1 MYLYQNNTTKYN
13 ISQLILIVFYLYF
26 MYNLYGDNMNSNN
39 NNNPYVLWAF
49 FIGYYM
55 LYLIFGGLTSF
66 LIGFSILILTIL
78 IIIIRSKIREKEAFQ
93 KLNFNFEY
101 IREIPNYIDVN
112 DIMFLNHTSFWNK
125 KNIKLIIMQLY
136 LKGVLEIKTENGKTI
151 ITKSDKK
158 FMVSYAEKYI
168 CDYIT
173 SENKD
178 NFNYVNYTN
187 MVKKDI
193 LIKGLAYDKNDL
205 SLFKFYFFFSSL
217 VFLTFA
223 ILFFFGSIYKR
234 LDLNDSVVLGFILL
248 TFPSVVLSQIDKIT
262 KTLNLKLS
270 DEGWAYKY
278 IIKSYKKFL
287 KDFTRMNELKNND
300 YHLWEKHLL
309 FAQALNINLDYN
321 NLPDINMNILDN
333 KEK

>member
-1 MYLYQNNTTKYN
+1 MYLYQNNTTKCN

-26 MYNLYGDNMNSNN
+26 MYNFYGDNMNSDN
-39 NNNPYVLWAF
+39 NNNPYVLWTF

-78 IIIIRSKIREKEAFQ
+78 IIIIRSKIREKKAFQ

-136 LKGVLEIKTENGKTI
+136 LKGVLEIKTENEKTI
-151 ITKSDKK
+151 ITKTDEKI
-158 FMVSYAEKYI
+158 MVSYAEKYI

-187 MVKKDI
+187 MVKKDV

-205 SLFKFYFFFSSL
+205 SLFKFYFLLSSL
-217 VFLTFA
+217 IFIIFT
-223 ILFFFGSIYKR
+223 ILYCWVYQWDLDRSI
-234 LDLNDSVVLGFILL
+234 VLGFILL
-248 TFPSVVLSQIDKIT
+248 NFPSVFLSQIDKIT
-262 KTLNLKLS
+262 KTLNLKFS
-270 DEGWAYKY
+270 DKGWAYKY
-278 IIKSYKKFL
+278 IIKAYKKFL
-287 KDFTRMNELKNND
+287 KDFTRMNELKNSD

>member
-1 MYLYQNNTTKYN
+1 MYLYQNNTTKCN

-26 MYNLYGDNMNSNN
+26 MYNFYGDNMNSNN
-39 NNNPYVLWAF
+39 NNNPYVLWTF

-101 IREIPNYIDVN
+101 IREIPNYIDIN

-151 ITKSDKK
+151 ITKTDKK
-158 FMVSYAEKYI
+158 IMVSYAEKYI

-173 SENKD
+173 SEDKD

>member
-1 MYLYQNNTTKYN
+1 MYLYQNNTTKCN

-26 MYNLYGDNMNSNN
+26 MYNFYGDNMNSNN
-39 NNNPYVLWAF
+39 NNNPYVLWTF

-78 IIIIRSKIREKEAFQ
+78 IIIIRSKIREKKAFQ

-112 DIMFLNHTSFWNK
+112 DIIFLNHTSFWNK

-151 ITKSDKK
+151 ITKTDKK
-158 FMVSYAEKYI
+158 IMVSYAEKYI

-173 SENKD
+173 SEDKD

>member
-1 MYLYQNNTTKYN
+1 MYLYQNNTTKCN
-13 ISQLILIVFYLYF
+13 ISQLVLIVFYLYF
-26 MYNLYGDNMNSNN
+26 MYNLYGDNMNSDN
-39 NNNPYVLWAF
+39 NNNPYVLWTF

-78 IIIIRSKIREKEAFQ
+78 IIIIRSKIREKKAFQ

-151 ITKSDKK
+151 ITKTDKK
-158 FMVSYAEKYI
+158 IMVSYAEKYI

-173 SENKD
+173 SEDKD

>member
-1 MYLYQNNTTKYN
+1 MYLYQNNTTKCN

-26 MYNLYGDNMNSNN
+26 MYNLYGDNMNSDN

-78 IIIIRSKIREKEAFQ
+78 IIIIRSKIREKKAFQ

-112 DIMFLNHTSFWNK
+112 DIIFLNHTSFWNK

-136 LKGVLEIKTENGKTI
+136 LKGVLEIKTENEKTI
-151 ITKSDKK
+151 ITKTDKK

-187 MVKKDI
+187 MVKKDV

-205 SLFKFYFFFSSL
+205 SLFKFYFLLSSL
-217 VFLTFA
+217 IFIIFT
-223 ILFFFGSIYKR
+223 ILYCWVYQW
-234 LDLNDSVVLGFILL
+234 DLNRSIVLGFILL
-248 TFPSVVLSQIDKIT
+248 NFPSVFLSQIDKIT
-262 KTLNLKLS
+262 KTLNLKFS
-270 DEGWAYKY
+270 DKGWAYKY
-278 IIKSYKKFL
+278 IIKAYKKFL
-287 KDFTRMNELKNND
+287 KDFTRMNKLKNSD

>member
-1 MYLYQNNTTKYN
+1 MYLYQNNTTKCN

-39 NNNPYVLWAF
+39 NNNPYVLWTF

-173 SENKD
+173 SEDKD

-217 VFLTFA
+217 IFIIFT
-223 ILFFFGSIYKR
+223 ILYCWVYQW
-234 LDLNDSVVLGFILL
+234 DLNRSIVLGFILL
-248 TFPSVVLSQIDKIT
+248 NFPSVVLSQIDKIT
-262 KTLNLKLS
+262 KTLNLKFS
-270 DEGWAYKY
+270 DKGWAYKY
-278 IIKSYKKFL
+278 IIKAYKNFL
-287 KDFTRMNELKNND
+287 KDFTRMNELKNSD

>member
-1 MYLYQNNTTKYN
+1 MYLYQNNTTKCN

-26 MYNLYGDNMNSNN
+26 MYNFYGDNMNSNN
-39 NNNPYVLWAF
+39 NNNPYVLWTF

-78 IIIIRSKIREKEAFQ
+78 IIIIRSKIREKKAFQ

-151 ITKSDKK
+151 ITKTDKK
-158 FMVSYAEKYI
+158 IMVSYAEKYI

-173 SENKD
+173 SEDKD

>member
-1 MYLYQNNTTKYN
+1 MYLYQNNTTKCN

-26 MYNLYGDNMNSNN
+26 MYNLYGDNMNSDN

-78 IIIIRSKIREKEAFQ
+78 IIIIRSKIREKKAFQ

-136 LKGVLEIKTENGKTI
+136 LKGVLEIKTENEKTI
-151 ITKSDKK
+151 ITKTDKK

-187 MVKKDI
+187 MVKKDV
-193 LIKGLAYDKNDL
+193 LIKDLAYDKNDL
-205 SLFKFYFFFSSL
+205 SLFKFYFLLSSL
-217 VFLTFA
+217 IFIIFT
-223 ILFFFGSIYKR
+223 ILYCWVYQW
-234 LDLNDSVVLGFILL
+234 DLNRSIVLGFILL
-248 TFPSVVLSQIDKIT
+248 NFPSVFLSQIDKIT
-262 KTLNLKLS
+262 KTLNLKFS
-270 DEGWAYKY
+270 DKGWAYKY
-278 IIKSYKKFL
+278 IIKAYKKFL
-287 KDFTRMNELKNND
+287 KDFTRMNELKNSD

>member
-1 MYLYQNNTTKYN
+1 MYLYQNNTTKCN

-26 MYNLYGDNMNSNN
+26 MYNFYGDNMNSDN
-39 NNNPYVLWAF
+39 NNNPYVLWTF

-78 IIIIRSKIREKEAFQ
+78 IIIIRSKIREKKAFQ

-112 DIMFLNHTSFWNK
+112 DIIFLNHTSFWNK

-136 LKGVLEIKTENGKTI
+136 LQGVLEIKTENEKTI
-151 ITKSDKK
+151 ITKTDKK

-187 MVKKDI
+187 MVKKDV

-205 SLFKFYFFFSSL
+205 SLFKFYFLLSSL
-217 VFLTFA
+217 IFIIFT
-223 ILFFFGSIYKR
+223 ILYCWVYQW
-234 LDLNDSVVLGFILL
+234 DLNRSIVLGFILL
-248 TFPSVVLSQIDKIT
+248 NFPSVFLSQIDKIT
-262 KTLNLKLS
+262 KTLNLKFS
-270 DEGWAYKY
+270 DKGWAYKY
-278 IIKSYKKFL
+278 IIKAYKKFL
-287 KDFTRMNELKNND
+287 KDFTRMNELKNSD

>member
-1 MYLYQNNTTKYN
+1 MYLYQNNTTKCN

-26 MYNLYGDNMNSNN
+26 MYNFYGDNMNSDN
-39 NNNPYVLWAF
+39 NNNPYVLWTF

-78 IIIIRSKIREKEAFQ
+78 IIIIRSKIREKKAFQ

-136 LKGVLEIKTENGKTI
+136 LKGVLEIKTENEKTI
-151 ITKSDKK
+151 ITKTDKK

-187 MVKKDI
+187 MVKKDV
-193 LIKGLAYDKNDL
+193 LIKDLAYDKNDL
-205 SLFKFYFFFSSL
+205 SLFKFYFLLSSL
-217 VFLTFA
+217 IFIIFT
-223 ILFFFGSIYKR
+223 ILYCWVYQW
-234 LDLNDSVVLGFILL
+234 DLNRSIVLGFILL
-248 TFPSVVLSQIDKIT
+248 NFPSVFLSQIDKIT
-262 KTLNLKLS
+262 KTLNLKFS
-270 DEGWAYKY
+270 DKGWAYKY
-278 IIKSYKKFL
+278 IIKAYKKFL
-287 KDFTRMNELKNND
+287 KDFTRMNELKNSD

>member
-1 MYLYQNNTTKYN
+1 MYLYQNNTTKCN

-26 MYNLYGDNMNSNN
+26 MYNLYGDNMNSGN
-39 NNNPYVLWAF
+39 NNNPYVLWTF

-78 IIIIRSKIREKEAFQ
+78 IIIIRSKIREKKAFQ

-136 LKGVLEIKTENGKTI
+136 LKGVLEIKTENEKTI
-151 ITKSDKK
+151 ITKTDEK

-187 MVKKDI
+187 MVKKDV

-205 SLFKFYFFFSSL
+205 SLFKFYFLLSSL
-217 VFLTFA
+217 IFIIFT
-223 ILFFFGSIYKR
+223 ILYCWVYQWDLDRSI
-234 LDLNDSVVLGFILL
+234 VLGFILL
-248 TFPSVVLSQIDKIT
+248 NFPSVFLSQIDKIT
-262 KTLNLKLS
+262 KTLNLKFS
-270 DEGWAYKY
+270 DKGWAYKY
-278 IIKSYKKFL
+278 IIKTYKKFL
-287 KDFTRMNELKNND
+287 KDFTLMNDRINSD

>member
-1 MYLYQNNTTKYN
+1 MYLYQNNTTKCN

-26 MYNLYGDNMNSNN
+26 MYNLYGDNMNSGN
-39 NNNPYVLWAF
+39 NNNPYVLWTF

-78 IIIIRSKIREKEAFQ
+78 IIIIRSKIREKKAFQ

-136 LKGVLEIKTENGKTI
+136 LKGVLEIKTENEKTI
-151 ITKSDKK
+151 ITKTDEK

-187 MVKKDI
+187 MVKKDV

-205 SLFKFYFFFSSL
+205 SLFKFYFLLSSL
-217 VFLTFA
+217 IFIIFT
-223 ILFFFGSIYKR
+223 ILYCWVYQWDLDRSI
-234 LDLNDSVVLGFILL
+234 VLGFILL
-248 TFPSVVLSQIDKIT
+248 NFPSVFLSQIDKIT
-262 KTLNLKLS
+262 KTLNLKFS
-270 DEGWAYKY
+270 DKGWAYKY
-278 IIKSYKKFL
+278 IIKTYKKFL
-287 KDFTRMNELKNND
+287 KYFTRMNELKNSD

>member
-1 MYLYQNNTTKYN
+1 MYLYQNNTTKCN

-26 MYNLYGDNMNSNN
+26 MYNFYGDNMNSNN
-39 NNNPYVLWAF
+39 NNNPYVFWTF

-78 IIIIRSKIREKEAFQ
+78 IIIIRNKIREKEAFQ

-136 LKGVLEIKTENGKTI
+136 LKGVLEIKTENEKTI
-151 ITKSDKK
+151 ITKTDKK
-158 FMVSYAEKYI
+158 IMVSYAEKYI

-187 MVKKDI
+187 MVKKDV

-205 SLFKFYFFFSSL
+205 SLFKFYFLLSSL
-217 VFLTFA
+217 IFIIFT
-223 ILFFFGSIYKR
+223 ILYCWVYQW
-234 LDLNDSVVLGFILL
+234 DLNRSIVLGFILL
-248 TFPSVVLSQIDKIT
+248 NFPNVFLSQIDKIT
-262 KTLNLKLS
+262 KTLNLKFS
-270 DEGWAYKY
+270 DKGWAYKY
-278 IIKSYKKFL
+278 IIKAYKKFL
-287 KDFTRMNELKNND
+287 KDFTRMNELKNSD

-309 FAQALNINLDYN
+309 FAQSLNINLDYN

>member
-1 MYLYQNNTTKYN
+1 
-13 ISQLILIVFYLYF
+13 

-39 NNNPYVLWAF
+39 NNNPYVLWTF

-78 IIIIRSKIREKEAFQ
+78 IIIIRNKIREKEAFQ

-173 SENKD
+173 SEDKD

-187 MVKKDI
+187 MVKKDV

-205 SLFKFYFFFSSL
+205 SLFTFYFFFSSL
-217 VFLTFA
+217 IFIIFT
-223 ILFFFGSIYKR
+223 ILYCWVYQW
-234 LDLNDSVVLGFILL
+234 DLNRSIVLGFILL
-248 TFPSVVLSQIDKIT
+248 NFPSVFLSQIDKIT
-262 KTLNLKLS
+262 KTLNLKFS
-270 DEGWAYKY
+270 DKGWAYKY
-278 IIKSYKKFL
+278 IIKAYKKFL
-287 KDFTRMNELKNND
+287 KDFTRMNELKNSD

>member
-1 MYLYQNNTTKYN
+1 MYLYQNNTTKCN

-26 MYNLYGDNMNSNN
+26 MYNFYGDNMNSDN
-39 NNNPYVLWAF
+39 NNNPYVLWTF

-78 IIIIRSKIREKEAFQ
+78 IIIIRSKIREKKAFQ

-112 DIMFLNHTSFWNK
+112 DIIFLNHTSFWNK

-136 LKGVLEIKTENGKTI
+136 LKGVLEIKTENEKTI
-151 ITKSDKK
+151 ITKTDKK

-187 MVKKDI
+187 MVKKDV

-205 SLFKFYFFFSSL
+205 SLFKFYFLLSSL
-217 VFLTFA
+217 IFIIFT
-223 ILFFFGSIYKR
+223 ILYCWVYQW
-234 LDLNDSVVLGFILL
+234 DLNRSIVLGFILL
-248 TFPSVVLSQIDKIT
+248 NFPSVFLSQIDKIT
-262 KTLNLKLS
+262 KTLNLKFS
-270 DEGWAYKY
+270 DKGWAYKY
-278 IIKSYKKFL
+278 IIKAYKKFL
-287 KDFTRMNELKNND
+287 KDFTRMNELKNSD
-300 YHLWEKHLL
+300 YNLWEKHLL
-309 FAQALNINLDYN
+309 FAQTLNINLDYN

>member
-1 MYLYQNNTTKYN
+1 MYLYQNNTTKCN

-26 MYNLYGDNMNSNN
+26 MYNLYGDNMNSDN
-39 NNNPYVLWAF
+39 NNNPYVLWTF

-78 IIIIRSKIREKEAFQ
+78 IIIIRSKIREKKAFQ

-136 LKGVLEIKTENGKTI
+136 LKGVLEIKTENEKTI
-151 ITKSDKK
+151 ITKTDKK

-187 MVKKDI
+187 MVKKDV

-205 SLFKFYFFFSSL
+205 SLFKFYFLLSSL
-217 VFLTFA
+217 IFIIFT
-223 ILFFFGSIYKR
+223 ILYCWVYQW
-234 LDLNDSVVLGFILL
+234 DLNRSIVLGFILL
-248 TFPSVVLSQIDKIT
+248 NFPSVFLFQIDKIT
-262 KTLNLKLS
+262 KTLNLKFS
-270 DEGWAYKY
+270 DKGWAYKY
-278 IIKSYKKFL
+278 IIKAYKKFL
-287 KDFTRMNELKNND
+287 KDFTRMNDLKNSD

>member
-1 MYLYQNNTTKYN
+1 MYLYQNNTTKCN

-26 MYNLYGDNMNSNN
+26 MYNFYGDNMNSNN
-39 NNNPYVLWAF
+39 NNNSYVLWTF

-78 IIIIRSKIREKEAFQ
+78 IIILRSKIREKKAFQ

-136 LKGVLEIKTENGKTI
+136 LKGVLEIKIENGKTI

-158 FMVSYAEKYI
+158 IMVSYAEKYI

-173 SENKD
+173 SEDKD

>member
-1 MYLYQNNTTKYN
+1 MYLYQNNTTKCN

-26 MYNLYGDNMNSNN
+26 MYNLYGDNMNSGN
-39 NNNPYVLWAF
+39 NNNPYVLWTF

-78 IIIIRSKIREKEAFQ
+78 IIIIRSKIREKKAFQ

-136 LKGVLEIKTENGKTI
+136 LKGVLEIKTENEKTI
-151 ITKSDKK
+151 ITKTDEK

-187 MVKKDI
+187 MVK
-193 LIKGLAYDKNDL
+193 
-205 SLFKFYFFFSSL
+205 
-217 VFLTFA
+217 
-223 ILFFFGSIYKR
+223 
-234 LDLNDSVVLGFILL
+234 
-248 TFPSVVLSQIDKIT
+248 
-262 KTLNLKLS
+262 
-270 DEGWAYKY
+270 
-278 IIKSYKKFL
+278 
-287 KDFTRMNELKNND
+287 
-300 YHLWEKHLL
+300 
-309 FAQALNINLDYN
+309 
-321 NLPDINMNILDN
+321 
-333 KEK
+333 

>member
-1 MYLYQNNTTKYN
+1 MYLYQNNTTKCN

-39 NNNPYVLWAF
+39 NNNPYVLWTF

-78 IIIIRSKIREKEAFQ
+78 IIIIRSKIREKKAFQ

-101 IREIPNYIDVN
+101 IREIPNYIDIN

-136 LKGVLEIKTENGKTI
+136 LKGVLEIKIENEKTI
-151 ITKSDKK
+151 ITKTDKK

-187 MVKKDI
+187 MVKKDV

-205 SLFKFYFFFSSL
+205 SLFKFYFLLSSL
-217 VFLTFA
+217 IFIIFT
-223 ILFFFGSIYKR
+223 ILYCWVYQW
-234 LDLNDSVVLGFILL
+234 DLNRSIVLGFILL
-248 TFPSVVLSQIDKIT
+248 NFPSVFLSQIDKIT
-262 KTLNLKLS
+262 KTLNLKFS
-270 DEGWAYKY
+270 DKGWAYKY
-278 IIKSYKKFL
+278 IIKAYKKFL
-287 KDFTRMNELKNND
+287 KDFTRMNDLKNSD

>member
-1 MYLYQNNTTKYN
+1 MYLYQNNTTKCN

-26 MYNLYGDNMNSNN
+26 MYNFYGDNMNSNN
-39 NNNPYVLWAF
+39 NNNPYVLWTF

-78 IIIIRSKIREKEAFQ
+78 IIIIRSKIREKKAFQ

-151 ITKSDKK
+151 ITKTDKK
-158 FMVSYAEKYI
+158 IMVSYAEKYI

-173 SENKD
+173 SEDKD

-309 FAQALNINLDYN
+309 FAQALNINLNYN

>member
-1 MYLYQNNTTKYN
+1 MYLYQNNTTKCN

-26 MYNLYGDNMNSNN
+26 MYNLYGDNMNSDN
-39 NNNPYVLWAF
+39 NNNPYVLWTF

-66 LIGFSILILTIL
+66 LIGFSILILKIL
-78 IIIIRSKIREKEAFQ
+78 IIIIRSKIREKKAFQ

-136 LKGVLEIKTENGKTI
+136 LKGVLEIKTENEKTI
-151 ITKSDKK
+151 ITKTDEK

-187 MVKKDI
+187 MVKKDV

-205 SLFKFYFFFSSL
+205 SLFKFYFLLSSL
-217 VFLTFA
+217 IFIIFT
-223 ILFFFGSIYKR
+223 ILYCWVYQW
-234 LDLNDSVVLGFILL
+234 DLNRSIVLGFILL
-248 TFPSVVLSQIDKIT
+248 NFPSVFLSQIDKIT
-262 KTLNLKLS
+262 KTLNLKFS
-270 DEGWAYKY
+270 DKGWAYKY
-278 IIKSYKKFL
+278 IIKAYKKFL
-287 KDFTRMNELKNND
+287 KDFTRMNELKNSD

>member
-1 MYLYQNNTTKYN
+1 MYLYQNNTTKCN
-13 ISQLILIVFYLYF
+13 ISQLVLIVFYLYF
-26 MYNLYGDNMNSNN
+26 MYNLYGDNMNSDN
-39 NNNPYVLWAF
+39 NNNPYVLWTF

-78 IIIIRSKIREKEAFQ
+78 IIIIRSKIREKKAFQ

-112 DIMFLNHTSFWNK
+112 DIIFLNHTSFWNK

-136 LKGVLEIKTENGKTI
+136 LKGVLEIKTENEKTI
-151 ITKSDKK
+151 ITKTDKK

-187 MVKKDI
+187 MVKKDV
-193 LIKGLAYDKNDL
+193 LIKDLAYDKNDL
-205 SLFKFYFFFSSL
+205 SLFKFYFLLSSL
-217 VFLTFA
+217 IFIIFT
-223 ILFFFGSIYKR
+223 ILYCWVYQW
-234 LDLNDSVVLGFILL
+234 DLNRSIVLGFILL
-248 TFPSVVLSQIDKIT
+248 NFPSVFLSQIDKIT
-262 KTLNLKLS
+262 KTLNLKFS
-270 DEGWAYKY
+270 DKGWAYKY
-278 IIKSYKKFL
+278 IIKAYKKFL
-287 KDFTRMNELKNND
+287 KDFTRMNELKNSD

>member
-1 MYLYQNNTTKYN
+1 MYLYQNNTTKCN

-26 MYNLYGDNMNSNN
+26 MYNLYGDNMNSGN
-39 NNNPYVLWAF
+39 NNNPYVLWTF

-78 IIIIRSKIREKEAFQ
+78 IIIIRSKIREKKAFQ

-136 LKGVLEIKTENGKTI
+136 LKGVLEIKTENEKTI
-151 ITKSDKK
+151 ITKTDEK

-187 MVKKDI
+187 MVKKDV

-205 SLFKFYFFFSSL
+205 SLFKFYFLLSSL
-217 VFLTFA
+217 IFIIFT
-223 ILFFFGSIYKR
+223 ILYCWVYQWDLDRSI
-234 LDLNDSVVLGFILL
+234 VLGFILL
-248 TFPSVVLSQIDKIT
+248 NFPSVFLSQIDKIT
-262 KTLNLKLS
+262 KTLNLKFS
-270 DEGWAYKY
+270 DKGWAYKY
-278 IIKSYKKFL
+278 IIKTYKKFL
-287 KDFTRMNELKNND
+287 KDFTRMNELKNSD

>member
-1 MYLYQNNTTKYN
+1 MYLYQNNTTKCN

-26 MYNLYGDNMNSNN
+26 MYNLYGDNMNSDN
-39 NNNPYVLWAF
+39 NNNPYVLWTF

-78 IIIIRSKIREKEAFQ
+78 IIIIRSKIREKKAFQ

-136 LKGVLEIKTENGKTI
+136 LKGVLEIKTENDKTI
-151 ITKSDKK
+151 ITKSDEN

-187 MVKKDI
+187 MVKKDV

-205 SLFKFYFFFSSL
+205 SLFKFYFLLSSL
-217 VFLTFA
+217 IFIIFT
-223 ILFFFGSIYKR
+223 ILYCWVYQW
-234 LDLNDSVVLGFILL
+234 DLNRSIVLGFILL
-248 TFPSVVLSQIDKIT
+248 NFPSVFLSQIDKIT
-262 KTLNLKLS
+262 KTLNLKFS
-270 DEGWAYKY
+270 DKGWAYKY
-278 IIKSYKKFL
+278 IIKAYKKFL
-287 KDFTRMNELKNND
+287 KDFTRMNELKNSD

>member
-1 MYLYQNNTTKYN
+1 MYLYQNNTTKCN

-26 MYNLYGDNMNSNN
+26 MYNFYGDNMNSDN
-39 NNNPYVLWAF
+39 NNNPYVLWTF

-78 IIIIRSKIREKEAFQ
+78 IIIIRNKIREKEAFQ

-136 LKGVLEIKTENGKTI
+136 LKGVLEIKTENEKTI
-151 ITKSDKK
+151 ITKTDKK

-187 MVKKDI
+187 MVKKDV
-193 LIKGLAYDKNDL
+193 LIKDLAYDKNDL
-205 SLFKFYFFFSSL
+205 SLFKFYFLLSSL
-217 VFLTFA
+217 IFIIFT
-223 ILFFFGSIYKR
+223 ILYCWVYQWDLDRSI
-234 LDLNDSVVLGFILL
+234 VLGFILL
-248 TFPSVVLSQIDKIT
+248 NFPSVFSSQIDKIT
-262 KTLNLKLS
+262 KTLNLKFS
-270 DEGWAYKY
+270 DKGWAYKY
-278 IIKSYKKFL
+278 IIKAYKKFL
-287 KDFTRMNELKNND
+287 KDFTRMNELKNSD

-309 FAQALNINLDYN
+309 FAQALNINLDYD

>member
-1 MYLYQNNTTKYN
+1 MYLYQNNTTKCN

-26 MYNLYGDNMNSNN
+26 MYNFYGDNMNSDN
-39 NNNPYVLWAF
+39 NNNPYVLWTF

-78 IIIIRSKIREKEAFQ
+78 IIIIRSKIREKKAFQ

-112 DIMFLNHTSFWNK
+112 DIIFLNHTSFWNK

-136 LKGVLEIKTENGKTI
+136 LKGVLEIKTENEKTI
-151 ITKSDKK
+151 ITKTDKK

-187 MVKKDI
+187 MVKKDV

-205 SLFKFYFFFSSL
+205 SLFKFYFLLSSL
-217 VFLTFA
+217 IFIIFT
-223 ILFFFGSIYKR
+223 ILYCWVYQW
-234 LDLNDSVVLGFILL
+234 DLNRSIVLGFILL
-248 TFPSVVLSQIDKIT
+248 NFPSVFLSQIDKIT
-262 KTLNLKLS
+262 KTLNLKFS
-270 DEGWAYKY
+270 DKGWAYKY
-278 IIKSYKKFL
+278 IIKAYKKFL

>member
-1 MYLYQNNTTKYN
+1 
-13 ISQLILIVFYLYF
+13 
-26 MYNLYGDNMNSNN
+26 MNSNN
-39 NNNPYVLWAF
+39 NYTLWII
-49 FIGYYM
+49 FIGYYIS
-55 LYLIFGGLTSF
+55 YLVFGGLVSF
-66 LIGFSILILTIL
+66 LIGFSVLAVTIL
-78 IIIIRSKIREKEAFQ
+78 MATIRNRIREKKAFQ

-112 DIMFLNHTSFWNK
+112 DIMFLTHTSFWSS

-136 LKGVLEIKTENGKTI
+136 LKGVIEIKNENDRTT

-178 NFNYVNYTN
+178 SFNYANYTN

-193 LIKGLAYDKNDL
+193 LNKDLSYDENDL

-217 VFLTFA
+217 IFIIFA
-223 ILFFFGSIYKR
+223 ILYCWVYR
-234 LDLNDSVVLGFILL
+234 WDLNVSVILGFILL
-248 TFPSVVLSQIDKIT
+248 NFPSVFLSQIDKIT
-262 KTLNLKLS
+262 KTLNLKFS
-270 DEGWAYKY
+270 DKGWAYKY
-278 IIKSYKKFL
+278 IINAYKKFL
-287 KDFTRMNELKNND
+287 KDFTRMNELKNTD
-300 YHLWEKHLL
+300 YHLWQKHLL

-321 NLPDINMNILDN
+321 NLPDININIFDN
-333 KEK
+333 KGK

>member
-1 MYLYQNNTTKYN
+1 MYLYQNNTTKCN

-26 MYNLYGDNMNSNN
+26 MYNFYGDNMNSNN
-39 NNNPYVLWAF
+39 NNNPYVLWTF

-78 IIIIRSKIREKEAFQ
+78 IIIIRSKIREKKAFQ

-112 DIMFLNHTSFWNK
+112 DIIFLNHTSFWNK

-136 LKGVLEIKTENGKTI
+136 LKGVLEIKTENEKTI
-151 ITKSDKK
+151 ITKTDKK

-187 MVKKDI
+187 MVKKDV

-205 SLFKFYFFFSSL
+205 SLFKFYFLLSSL
-217 VFLTFA
+217 IFIIFT
-223 ILFFFGSIYKR
+223 ILYCWVYQW
-234 LDLNDSVVLGFILL
+234 DLNRSIVLGFILL
-248 TFPSVVLSQIDKIT
+248 NFPSVFLSQIDKIT
-262 KTLNLKLS
+262 KTLNLKFS
-270 DEGWAYKY
+270 DKGWAYKY
-278 IIKSYKKFL
+278 IIKAYKKFL
-287 KDFTRMNELKNND
+287 KDFTRMNELKNSD

>member
-1 MYLYQNNTTKYN
+1 MYLYQNNTTKCN

-26 MYNLYGDNMNSNN
+26 MYNLYGDNMNSDN

-78 IIIIRSKIREKEAFQ
+78 IIIIRSKIREKKAFQ

-112 DIMFLNHTSFWNK
+112 DIIFLNHTSFWNK

-136 LKGVLEIKTENGKTI
+136 LKGVLEIKTENEKTI
-151 ITKSDKK
+151 ITKTDKK

-187 MVKKDI
+187 MVKKDV

-205 SLFKFYFFFSSL
+205 SLFKFYFLLSSL
-217 VFLTFA
+217 IFIIFT
-223 ILFFFGSIYKR
+223 ILYCWVYQW
-234 LDLNDSVVLGFILL
+234 DLNRSIVLGFILL
-248 TFPSVVLSQIDKIT
+248 NFPSVFLSQIDKIT
-262 KTLNLKLS
+262 KTLNLKFS
-270 DEGWAYKY
+270 DKGWAYKY
-278 IIKSYKKFL
+278 IIKAYKKFL
-287 KDFTRMNELKNND
+287 KDFTRMNELKNSD

>member
-1 MYLYQNNTTKYN
+1 
-13 ISQLILIVFYLYF
+13 
-26 MYNLYGDNMNSNN
+26 MNSNDN
-39 NNNPYVLWAF
+39 YILWVF
-49 FIGYYM
+49 FVGYYIF
-55 LYLIFGGLTSF
+55 YLIFGGLVSF
-66 LIGFSILILTIL
+66 LIGFSVLAITIL
-78 IIIIRSKIREKEAFQ
+78 ISIIRNKIREKKAFQ

-101 IREIPNYIDVN
+101 IREISNYIDVN
-112 DIMFLNHTSFWNK
+112 DIMFLNHTSFWSH

-136 LKGVLEIKTENGKTI
+136 LKGVLEIKTENNKTI

-173 SENKD
+173 SEDKD

-187 MVKKDI
+187 MVKKDV
-193 LIKGLAYDKNDL
+193 LSKGLAYDKNDL

-223 ILFFFGSIYKR
+223 VLFFFGSMYKR

-287 KDFTRMNELKNND
+287 KDFTRMNELKNNN

-321 NLPDINMNILDN
+321 SLPDINMNIIDN

>member
-1 MYLYQNNTTKYN
+1 MYLYQNNTTKCN

-26 MYNLYGDNMNSNN
+26 MYNFYGDNMNSNN
-39 NNNPYVLWAF
+39 NNNSYVLWTF

-78 IIIIRSKIREKEAFQ
+78 IIIIRSKIREKKAFQ

-158 FMVSYAEKYI
+158 IMVSYAEKYI

-173 SENKD
+173 SEDKD

-187 MVKKDI
+187 RVKKDI

>member
-1 MYLYQNNTTKYN
+1 MYLYQNNTTKCN

-26 MYNLYGDNMNSNN
+26 MYNFYGDNMNSDN
-39 NNNPYVLWAF
+39 NNNPYVLWTF

-78 IIIIRSKIREKEAFQ
+78 IIIIRNKIREKKAFQ
-93 KLNFNFEY
+93 KLNFNFDY

-136 LKGVLEIKTENGKTI
+136 LKGVLEIKTENEKTI
-151 ITKSDKK
+151 ITKTDKK

-187 MVKKDI
+187 MVKKDV

-205 SLFKFYFFFSSL
+205 SLFKFYFLLSSL
-217 VFLTFA
+217 IFIIFT
-223 ILFFFGSIYKR
+223 ILYCWVYQW
-234 LDLNDSVVLGFILL
+234 DLNRSIVLGFILL
-248 TFPSVVLSQIDKIT
+248 NFPSVFLSQIDKIT
-262 KTLNLKLS
+262 KTLNLKFS
-270 DEGWAYKY
+270 DKGWAYKY
-278 IIKSYKKFL
+278 IIKAYKKFL
-287 KDFTRMNELKNND
+287 KDFTRMNELKNSD